1 MTTMNTFKAKINT
14 PSDRELVIT
23 REFNAPA
30 ALVYEALTKP
40 EHVREWYG
48 LRAMKMTVCDIDL
61 RVGGRW
67 RYVVQ
72 GPDGTEHGFSGEY
85 KEIVPGKR
93 IVSTEGYEG
102 MPGTD
107 YLATVTLVERDGK
120 TVLTSHLLYQQKE
133 HRDGHVASGM
143 EVGMNETY
151 DRLDEFLAKQ

>member
-1 MTTMNTFKAKINT
+1 MINTYKAKIT
-14 PSDRELVIT
+14 MPSDRELIIT
-23 REFNAPA
+23 REFAAPA
-30 ALVYEALTKP
+30 TVLYEALTKP

-48 LRAMKMTVCDIDL
+48 PRVMKLLVCDIDL

-72 GPDGTEHGFSGEY
+72 GPDGSQHGFSGEY
-85 KEIVPGKR
+85 KELVPAQR

-107 YLATVTLVERDGK
+107 YLATVTLTEQGGK
-120 TVLTSHLLYQQKE
+120 TMLTNHLVYQMKE

-143 EVGMNETY
+143 EGGMNETY
-151 DRLDEFLAKQ
+151 DRLDEVVAQSE